1 MKFEGIKKGDTVFAL
16 IDVRA
21 SAYRGAHIYGEFFL
35 PCTVDHVTNTMFD
48 VLVHRGENSVELKRR
63 FYLKDGR
70 ERTSGYNGLKVYKLG
85 EEFRNHR
92 FCGAV
97 HDQTNEY
104 YETVRFKN
112 KVRKLE
118 RLLANDVICH
128 KTVTEHQLDDAI
140 KAIEQLPKKEN

>member
-35 PCTVDHVTNTMFD
+35 PCTVDHITNTMFD

-70 ERTSGYNGLKVYKLG
+70 ERTSSYGGLKVYKLG
-85 EEFRNHR
+85 EEVRDHR
-92 FCGAV
+92 FSGVV

-118 RLLANDVICH
+118 RLLAGEGICPR
-128 KTVTEHQLDDAI
+128 TVTEQQLDE
-140 KAIEQLPKKEN
+140 AIEVINKLPLKE